1 MSSENTREEMMISA
15 AFTGYRPQK
24 LPFGNDLNHPDAVR
38 LRTALYKEYEKLVL
52 KGFRYFYTGGAL
64 GSDLMAAEVILELK
78 RQYEHR
84 ELCHKLCLPC
94 FNHCA
99 KWRQEDIVRLE
110 KIKMNST
117 VVYVS
122 EKPYFNGCMQLR
134 NQYMVDAS
142 AVLIAVYDGQS
153 GGTKNT
159 VDYAQKLNRKV
170 VMIRPKG
177 FMRVEFFEKPED
189 VDQLLLIDDM

>member
-1 MSSENTREEMMISA
+1 MSSENTAEELMLSA

-24 LPFGNDLNHPDAVR
+24 LPFGNDLSHPDAVK
-38 LRTALYKEYEKLVL
+38 LRAALHKEYEKLVL
-52 KGFRYFYTGGAL
+52 RGFRYFYTGGAL

-84 ELCHKLCLPC
+84 EIRHKLCLPC
-94 FNHCA
+94 LNHCA
-99 KWRQEDIVRLE
+99 KWRREDIVRLE
-110 KIKMNST
+110 KIKMDSD

-122 EKPYFNGCMQLR
+122 HRPYFSGCMQLR

-159 VDYAQKLNRKV
+159 VDYARGQGRKIIE
-170 VMIRPKG
+170 IRPKG
-177 FMRVEFFEKPED
+177 FLRVEFFEKPED
-189 VDQLLLIDDM
+189 TEQLMLLDDE

>member
-1 MSSENTREEMMISA
+1 MSSENSREKMMISA

-24 LPFGNDLNHPDAVR
+24 LPFGNDLSHPDAVR
-38 LRTALYKEYEKLVL
+38 LREALHKEYEKLVL

-84 ELCHKLCLPC
+84 ELNHILCLPC
-94 FNHCA
+94 LNHCA

-110 KIKMNST
+110 KIKRCSR

-134 NQYMVDAS
+134 NQYMVDLS

-159 VDYAQKLNRKV
+159 VEYARRQERKIV
-170 VMIRPKG
+170 AIRPKG
-177 FMRVEFFEKPED
+177 FVRMEFFEKPED
-189 VDQLLLIDDM
+189 AEQLMLADDI